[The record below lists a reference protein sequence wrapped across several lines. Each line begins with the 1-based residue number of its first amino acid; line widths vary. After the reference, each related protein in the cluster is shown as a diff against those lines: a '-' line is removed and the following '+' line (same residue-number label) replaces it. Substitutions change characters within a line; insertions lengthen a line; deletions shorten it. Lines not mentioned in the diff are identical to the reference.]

1 MMSKNLLWCI
11 NPFLS
16 NLIYGNFT
24 AIFMTLEKG
33 SLILLDYTAKIKDT
47 NEVFETTRENDVKNS
62 EGFDP
67 SRKYEPRLLGVGEGW
82 VLKGLDDALLNANM
96 DEPLNIEIPPDKAFG
111 DRDPSKVR
119 MIPLRKLG
127 EKANEIGVGD
137 VIELD
142 ERMGIVRFFGSG
154 RVQVDF
160 NHKYAGKTLIY
171 DANIVKKIENDDEKI
186 TNLVR
191 RRLPIDPADVQYEI
205 KDSELEIDLPEKIY
219 LLDGLQIIKR
229 GIAGDIFKF
238 IPSFQNIKFIEKY
251 PNSSAANISKS
262 SDAPANVEDKTG
274 DSTTTVENS
283 QQKEASSDGK
293 SNDEHSSSSIPV
305 IADMDSKKNN

>member
-1 MMSKNLLWCI
+1 
-11 NPFLS
+11 
-16 NLIYGNFT
+16 
-24 AIFMTLEKG
+24 MTLEKG

-47 NEVFETTRENDVKNS
+47 NEIFETTRENDVKSS
-62 EGFDP
+62 ENFDP

-96 DEPLNIEIPPDKAFG
+96 GEPLNIEIPPDKAFG

-127 EKANEIGVGD
+127 EKANEIGIGD

-142 ERMGIVRFFGSG
+142 ERMGIVRFIGSG

-186 TNLVR
+186 TSLVR
-191 RRLPIDPADVQYEI
+191 RRLPIDPTDVQYET
-205 KDSELEIDLPEKIY
+205 KDSELEITIPEKIY

-238 IPSFQNIKFIEKY
+238 IPSIQNIRFIEKY
-251 PNSSAANISKS
+251 PNSGLVNASKS
-262 SDAPANVEDKTG
+262 PDAGDNIDNKNEDSANLGNSQKNTNSSENNSNSDAS
-274 DSTTTVENS
+274 ST
-283 QQKEASSDGK
+283 
-293 SNDEHSSSSIPV
+293 PV
-305 IADMDSKKNN
+305 IAEMESKKNS

>member
-1 MMSKNLLWCI
+1 
-11 NPFLS
+11 
-16 NLIYGNFT
+16 
-24 AIFMTLEKG
+24 MTLEKG

-47 NEVFETTRENDVKNS
+47 NEIFETTRENDVKSS
-62 EGFDP
+62 ENFDP

-111 DRDPSKVR
+111 ERDPSKVR

-142 ERMGIVRFFGSG
+142 ERMGIVRFIGSG

-160 NHKYAGKTLIY
+160 NHKYAGRTLIY
-171 DANIVKKIENDDEKI
+171 DANIVKKIESDDEKI

-191 RRLPIDPADVQYEI
+191 RRLPIDQADIHYEI
-205 KDSELEIDLPEKIY
+205 KDSELVISVPEKIF

-229 GIAGDIFKF
+229 GIVGDIFKF
-238 IPSFQNIKFIEKY
+238 VPTFKNIVFAEKY
-251 PNSSAANISKS
+251 SNSSPVDTSGNSGTEGAAPETDNSSNPEDPSQGKPQNNDDDNK
-262 SDAPANVEDKTG
+262 SDASLDADNGPKKTR
-274 DSTTTVENS
+274 
-283 QQKEASSDGK
+283 K
-293 SNDEHSSSSIPV
+293 
-305 IADMDSKKNN
+305 

>member
-1 MMSKNLLWCI
+1 
-11 NPFLS
+11 
-16 NLIYGNFT
+16 
-24 AIFMTLEKG
+24 MTLEKG

-47 NEVFETTRENDVKNS
+47 NEIFETTRENDVKSS
-62 EGFDP
+62 ENFDP

-111 DRDPSKVR
+111 ERDPSKVR

-127 EKANEIGVGD
+127 EKANEVGVGD

-142 ERMGIVRFFGSG
+142 ERMGIVRFIGSG

-160 NHKYAGKTLIY
+160 NHKYAGRTLIY
-171 DANIVKKIENDDEKI
+171 DANIVKKIESDDEKI

-191 RRLPIDPADVQYEI
+191 RRLPIDQADMHYEI
-205 KDSELEIDLPEKIY
+205 KDSELEISIPEKIF

-229 GIAGDIFKF
+229 GIVSDIFKF
-238 IPSFQNIKFIEKY
+238 VPVFKNIVFVEKY
-251 PNSSAANISKS
+251 SNSSAIDTSKNSDTEGAAPEINNS
-262 SDAPANVEDKTG
+262 SNLED
-274 DSTTTVENS
+274 SS
-283 QQKEASSDGK
+283 QGK
-293 SNDEHSSSSIPV
+293 QQMMLMMMMIMIRAMHH
-305 IADMDSKKNN
+305 

>member
-1 MMSKNLLWCI
+1 
-11 NPFLS
+11 
-16 NLIYGNFT
+16 
-24 AIFMTLEKG
+24 MTLEKG

-47 NEVFETTRENDVKNS
+47 NEIFETTRENDVKSS
-62 EGFDP
+62 ENFDP

-111 DRDPSKVR
+111 ERDPSKVR

-127 EKANEIGVGD
+127 EKANEVGVGD

-142 ERMGIVRFFGSG
+142 ERMGIVRFIGSG

-160 NHKYAGKTLIY
+160 NHKYAGRTLIY
-171 DANIVKKIENDDEKI
+171 DANIVKKIESDDEKI

-191 RRLPIDPADVQYEI
+191 RRLPIDQADMHYEI
-205 KDSELEIDLPEKIY
+205 KDSELEISIPEKIF

-229 GIAGDIFKF
+229 GIVGDIFKF
-238 IPSFQNIKFIEKY
+238 VPAFKNIVFVEKY
-251 PNSSAANISKS
+251 SNSSAIDTS
-262 SDAPANVEDKTG
+262 
-274 DSTTTVENS
+274 ENS
-283 QQKEASSDGK
+283 DTEGAAPEIDNSSNLEDSSQGKQQNGADDNNK
-293 SNDEHSSSSIPV
+293 SNASLN
-305 IADMDSKKNN
+305 ADNESKKTSK

>member
-1 MMSKNLLWCI
+1 
-11 NPFLS
+11 
-16 NLIYGNFT
+16 
-24 AIFMTLEKG
+24 MTLEKG

-47 NEVFETTRENDVKNS
+47 NEIFETTRENDVKSS
-62 EGFDP
+62 ENFDA

-96 DEPLNIEIPPDKAFG
+96 NEPLNIEIPPDKAFG
-111 DRDPSKVR
+111 ERDPSKVR

-142 ERMGIVRFFGSG
+142 ERMGIVRFIGSG

-160 NHKYAGKTLIY
+160 NHKYAGRTLIY
-171 DANIVKKIENDDEKI
+171 DANIVKKIESDDEKI

-191 RRLPIDPADVQYEI
+191 RRLPIDQADIHYEI
-205 KDSELEIDLPEKIY
+205 KDSELVISIPEKIF

-229 GIAGDIFKF
+229 GIVGDIFKF
-238 IPSFQNIKFIEKY
+238 VPSFKSIAFVEKY
-251 PNSSAANISKS
+251 SNSKS
-262 SDAPANVEDKTG
+262 VSTSGNSGTETAAHETDSSSNPEDPSQGKPQNNNDDGGKSDALLDEDN
-274 DSTTTVENS
+274 E
-283 QQKEASSDGK
+283 
-293 SNDEHSSSSIPV
+293 
-305 IADMDSKKNN
+305 SKKTRK